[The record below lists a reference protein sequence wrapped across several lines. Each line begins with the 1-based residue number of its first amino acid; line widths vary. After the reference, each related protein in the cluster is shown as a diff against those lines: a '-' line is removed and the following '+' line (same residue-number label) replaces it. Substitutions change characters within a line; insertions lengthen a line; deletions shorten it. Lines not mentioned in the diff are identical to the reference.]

1 MHVLCRRS
9 HIRLLGVAAVVLSLA
24 ATTGCGQDTSARWRP
39 AGSAEGL
46 PSGEAGGQG
55 TKKAPGEFKITP
67 AADATD
73 VSVLDPATVTAQD
86 ATLDT
91 VTVTNPDGK
100 QVDGAFAADHQ
111 SWQTSEH
118 LGYGKEYTVVA
129 KGTNS
134 AGEPIEQTSKF
145 TTFKPKNQTLPYLR
159 ANGIHLLK
167 ERSTYGV
174 GQPVVV
180 WFDEK
185 ITDKAAAQK
194 LLQVETSPH
203 VDGAW
208 SWVSSQEVHWRPPQ
222 YWKPGTSVTVKA
234 NVYGKDL
241 GGGTYGQS
249 DVSASFKIGDSK
261 IAIADNNTH
270 MMQVFFNGQLVRT
283 IPVSLGKGG
292 TVTGANGQTI
302 NFWTNGGPHVVI
314 GKTPTTRMT
323 SASYGIIDPK
333 DKNFYDEVIK
343 LTVQISYSGEY
354 VHLADWNIPAHGR
367 ANTSHGCINVGPAN
381 AQWFYDNFSSGDIV
395 DVKNSPVT
403 LGETNGLGDWTVGWD
418 QWVKGSAA

>member
-1 MHVLCRRS
+1 MHVSPRRS
-9 HIRLLGVAAVVLSLA
+9 CARFVGVTAAVLA
-24 ATTGCGQDTSARWRP
+24 LATATGCSQGASAHWRNAGEAQDI
-39 AGSAEGL
+39 
-46 PSGEAGGQG
+46 PSGAAGGEP
-55 TKKAPGEFKITP
+55 KKAPGEFKVTP
-67 AADATD
+67 ASNATD

-100 QVDGAFAADHQ
+100 QVAGDLAADHK
-111 SWQTSEH
+111 SWQSSEH
-118 LGYGKEYTVVA
+118 FGYGKEYTVVA

-145 TTFKPKNQTLPYLR
+145 TTLKPKNQTLPYLR

-167 ERSTYGV
+167 ERTTYGV

-185 ITDKAAAQK
+185 IADKAAAQK
-194 LLQVETSPH
+194 LLDVQTSPH

-208 SWVSSQEVHWRPPQ
+208 SWISSQEVHWRPQ
-222 YWKPGTSVTVKA
+222 AYWKSGTSVTVKA
-234 NVYGKDL
+234 SVFGKDL

-261 IAIADNNTH
+261 IAIADNDTH
-270 MMQVFFNGQLVRT
+270 MMQVYFNGQLVKT

-292 TVTGANGQTI
+292 TEKGSNGQTI
-302 NFWTNGGPHVVI
+302 NFSTNGGPHVVI

-323 SASYGIIDPK
+323 SASYGLTDPK
-333 DKNFYDEVIK
+333 DPNFYDEIIK

-381 AQWFYDNFSSGDIV
+381 AQWFYDNFNAGDVV
-395 DVKNSPVT
+395 DVKNSPIT
-403 LGETNGLGDWTVGWD
+403 LAETNGLGDWTVSWD
-418 QWVKGSAA
+418 QWLKGSAA